1 MTAARWALSWPAV
14 FFSSLK
20 AELFQVESFFLS
32 ELFYWLHRLMGM
44 PLLPPHCEYVCNESL
59 IVGLMVM
66 GQILLIPSI
75 SLCLRYT
82 CWIFA
87 WGLFFRTDLPLVE
100 FLYSVYLIFF
110 CSVSWG
116 VTSVFN
122 YSTPMFSANTGSNVP
137 FVQWYRKLRF
147 GGHFRWWG
155 LMGM

>member
-1 MTAARWALSWPAV
+1 MHSEFVDHIWKEHQKLCLWL
-14 FFSSLK
+14 FSLVIICCS
-20 AELFQVESFFLS
+20 
-32 ELFYWLHRLMGM
+32 RLVGSSSG
-44 PLLPPHCEYVCNESL
+44 LVIFVDFVCNESL

-66 GQILLIPSI
+66 GQILLIPGI
-75 SLCLRYT
+75 SLCLRFT

-122 YSTPMFSANTGSNVP
+122 NSMPMFSANTGSNVP